1 MVYPKGHKVLIM
13 LAAITCG
20 MAIAACGSS
29 KSSSTAAAA
38 GQFAQGVKYADCM
51 RSHGVTGF
59 PDPSAGGGFALPST
73 INPQSP
79 SYQVAHK
86 ACGKL
91 EPGPVGG
98 PPKALEQQELLS
110 VEFSKCMRRHGLPDF
125 PDPVISSRPP
135 NQDQGFWRAGMYWPL
150 PAGTQQSPAFLK
162 AAKVCGSF

>member
-79 SYQVAHK
+79 SYQVA
-86 ACGKL
+86 C
-91 EPGPVGG
+91 EPADRG
-98 PPKALEQQELLS
+98 ELLHARARRPGAWRRGL
-110 VEFSKCMRRHGLPDF
+110 VAARHG
-125 PDPVISSRPP
+125 DP
-135 NQDQGFWRAGMYWPL
+135 G
-150 PAGTQQSPAFLK
+150 
-162 AAKVCGSF
+162 CGVH